1 MLVISLQ
8 FGKTQL
14 LITERVFKYLEDDFD
29 VSFHVDAIKVNPF
42 GEFEIHN
49 VLIKD
54 HHQDTLIFVEDV
66 KGRFVDLHKLKNR
79 ILSFADVEVINGG
92 VKDVV
97 YLGEESGSLTIFSSK
112 FSKKKSNKKPL
123 EIKFKEALVT
133 NLGYSLTKNNEYV
146 VDFNKVSGHLK
157 ALAINGPEV
166 EVITDSLSFEDI
178 YKIQY
183 QKLATHFKYS
193 QSEMSF
199 ENTHVV
205 TNHSDLNLDVVFTYN
220 ISDFSD
226 FVNKVKLKGTINNGQ
241 ISLADIDK
249 IYPHFN
255 YHEKINISSKLY
267 GTLNNLRLENTK
279 MVSENESIFLYGD
292 LFLKNSIN
300 NRDAFRFIF
309 KNGEVHLISEYL
321 KKIVPTP
328 YNQSLSDDYV
338 GIKELNYLGDL
349 EVSKQKLLV
358 YGKAETNIGNVN
370 LDGFINH
377 LNKDDIRHLEVKVSE
392 GSIPKISQVK
402 GLKNIKFKGN
412 VKGNISQ
419 KNLDI
424 NAKLDFKNIEYK
436 RLKLSKSNID
446 FHIDN
451 TSFIGDFESK
461 DTLLTFKTKISQNKI
476 KKKEEYNL
484 DLEVSKARIN
494 SLFPEGN
501 YYQKNIIGSGKL
513 KLINKPNEFSMEG
526 LISGLFVET
535 PKDSLYL
542 SDMKVSLQSK
552 GKEKSIQI
560 ESNDI
565 LSMEGEG
572 EFNFEDLKVLAEN
585 ALYKFIPGTQIRSEI
600 ANQTLAFKMQ
610 VYPKIVK
617 VFTDQFWLDNN
628 LLMSGVLDAKG
639 DKGAIYAKIPSIS
652 SKDLK
657 VDSLEVTLDNSNQWI
672 NSNVSIQKFKFKE
685 QIYEDLSLLGK
696 KVNDTLF
703 VRSYFQSDKINN
715 RAIFYLTTENKS
727 VSLGIENVY
736 FKYLKSLWLN
746 LEKKQNKIH
755 YNYET
760 GDWEFH
766 EISFVNGN
774 QEFEFDGSVKKDHSK
789 NLKLTLKNINLEEN
803 LPGIDSLNVGGIASG
818 EVFFKEKNTLL
829 KPKGSLMVESL
840 KINGIDYGNMATSIE
855 PNDKK
860 LGYNINFNIT
870 NKDTQ
875 NINATG
881 EIIVDENNFEDS
893 QINLKGTLN
902 NLRLASLSPL
912 GRNVLSA
919 IRGKAKG
926 NFNILG
932 SLNNFNSYGI
942 IELKDAGLKFPYLNV
957 DYNFV
962 GDTKIKIDGKKF
974 IFSKVSL
981 KDVVYGTNGSL
992 NGEINYDKYNNW
1004 NLNLKIDSKD
1014 LLVLNTS
1021 QQEDSK
1027 YYGTAFM
1034 EGYATIIGPT
1044 TDLTINVTGTTLAN
1058 TKFVLPISDIKQVE
1072 SNKFIYFKETET
1084 DDNSEYVNKGTIG
1097 GITVTLNLDITKDAL
1112 GEVVIDQVSGS
1123 SLQGRTDG
1131 RLLIDIDKLFNIRMY
1146 GDLVV
1151 DEGLYNFRYGG
1162 FVNKPFVVKK
1172 GGTVSWNGDP
1182 YKAELNIEAIHHV
1195 KANPKVLLESLIVNR
1210 KIDVDLITKVTG
1222 ELFNSNQEFII
1233 TIPNASST
1241 VSSELD
1247 FKLNIDESSKM
1258 RQFFS
1263 LLVTK
1268 NFYDENNINNTSA
1281 VITNTTSEI
1290 ISNVVTEIFNKEEDK
1305 FHINFGYTS
1314 GETSNVEDLAIDD
1327 QIDIGVATEINDRVL
1342 INGKLGVPV
1351 GTKTQTAVVGEV
1363 KIEFLINKEGTL
1375 RSSVFNRQN
1384 EIQYSEEEQG
1394 YTQGIGLSYQIDF
1407 NNLTEML
1414 QKIGLKE
1421 KKKEKIKKEE
1431 EFEITDDK
1439 LFYILP
1445 DLL

>member
-8 FGKTQL
+8 FGETQL
-14 LITERVFKYLEDDFD
+14 LITERIFKYLEDDFD

-54 HHQDTLIFVEDV
+54 HHQDTLIFAEDA
-66 KGRFVDLHKLKNR
+66 KGRLVDLHKLKNKV
-79 ILSFADVEVINGG
+79 LSFADVKVSNGG
-92 VKDVV
+92 VNDII
-97 YLGEESGSLTIFSSK
+97 YPGEESGSLTIFSSK
-112 FSKKKSNKKPL
+112 FGKKKSNKKPL
-123 EIKFKEALVT
+123 EIKFKEALVS

-157 ALAINGPEV
+157 TLVINGPEV
-166 EVITDSLSFEDI
+166 EVLTDSLSFEDV
-178 YKIQY
+178 YKIKY
-183 QKLATHFKYS
+183 QKLETDFKYS
-193 QSEMSF
+193 LSEMSF
-199 ENTHVV
+199 NKTHIL
-205 TNHSDLNLDVVFTYN
+205 TDHSDLYLDVVFNYTP
-220 ISDFSD
+220 SDFSD
-226 FVNKVKLKGTINNGQ
+226 FVSKVNLKGAVHRGEV
-241 ISLADIDK
+241 SLEDIDK
-249 IYPHFN
+249 IYPHFDS
-255 YHEKINISSKLY
+255 YEKLGISSKVN
-267 GTLNNLRLENTK
+267 GTLNNLRLTNAK
-279 MVSENESIFLYGD
+279 MVSRNESLILEGD
-292 LFLKNSIN
+292 LFLKNSID
-300 NRDAFRFIF
+300 NRDDLRFRI
-309 KNGEVHLISEYL
+309 KNGNVNLVPEYL
-321 KKIVPTP
+321 KKIVPNL
-328 YNQSLSDDYV
+328 YNKSLPDDYI
-338 GIKELNYLGDL
+338 GINKLNFLGDL
-349 EVSKQKLLV
+349 EVSLQKLIV
-358 YGKAETNIGNVN
+358 KGTAKTNIGNVE
-370 LDGFINH
+370 LDGFINK
-377 LNKDDIRHLEVKVSE
+377 LDTPDKNLEVWVSNGFVPE
-392 GSIPKISQVK
+392 LNQIK
-402 GLKNIKFKGN
+402 GLKNIKFKGKI
-412 VKGNISQ
+412 KGNISQ
-419 KNLDI
+419 KNLDV
-424 NAKLDFKNIEYK
+424 NAKLDFKNLTYK
-436 RLKLSKSNID
+436 KIKLSKSNID
-446 FHIDN
+446 FQIDKN
-451 TSFIGDFESK
+451 SFIADFESK
-461 DTLLTFKTKISQNKI
+461 DTLLTFKTKITQNKI
-476 KKKEEYNL
+476 NKKEEYNFDL
-484 DLEVSKARIN
+484 DVTKARIN
-494 SLFPEGN
+494 DLFPEGN
-501 YYQKNIIGSGKL
+501 YYQKNVTGSGRL
-513 KLINKPNEFSMEG
+513 KLINKPNEFSLDG
-526 LISGLFVET
+526 LISGLYVET
-535 PKDSLYL
+535 PKDSLNL
-542 SDMKVSLQSK
+542 SDMRVSLQSK
-552 GKEKSIQI
+552 GKNKNILI
-560 ESNDI
+560 ESKDI

-585 ALYKFIPGTQIRSEI
+585 ALYKFIPGTLIRSEI
-600 ANQTLAFKMQ
+600 ANQTLVFKMQ
-610 VYPKIVK
+610 VYPTIVK
-617 VFTDQFWLDNN
+617 VFTDQFWLDKN
-628 LLMSGVLDAKG
+628 LIMSGVLDAKG
-639 DKGAIYAKIPSIS
+639 DKGAIYAKVPTIS

-657 VDSLEVTLDNSNQWI
+657 VENLEVTLDNSNQWI
-672 NSNVSIQKFKFKE
+672 NSNISIQKFKFKK
-685 QIYEDLSLLGK
+685 QVYEDLSLLGK

-703 VRSYFQSDKINN
+703 VRSNFQSDKINN
-715 RAIFYLTTENKS
+715 RAVFYLTTEDKL
-727 VSLGIENVY
+727 VSLGIESVY
-736 FKYLKSLWLN
+736 FKYLKSLWVN
-746 LEKKQNKIH
+746 LENKQNKIR

-760 GDWEFH
+760 GDWAFH
-766 EISFVNGN
+766 EISFANGE
-774 QEFEFDGSVKKDHSK
+774 QEFEFDGTVKKDHSK
-789 NLKLTLKNINLEEN
+789 NLKLTLNNINLAEN
-803 LPGIDSLNVGGIASG
+803 LPSVDSLNIGGIASG

-829 KPKGSLMVESL
+829 KPNGSLKVEKL
-840 KINGIDYGNMATSIE
+840 RINGIDYGNMVTSID

-860 LGYNINFNIT
+860 LGYNLNFNIT
-870 NKDTQ
+870 NNDTQ
-875 NINATG
+875 NIDAIG
-881 EIIVDENNFEDS
+881 EIIVNENNFGDS
-893 QINLKGTLN
+893 KINLKGTLN
-902 NLRLASLSPL
+902 NLRLGSLSPL

-926 NFNILG
+926 DFTISG
-932 SLNNFNSYGI
+932 SLNDFNNYGT

-974 IFSKVSL
+974 IFDKILL
-981 KDVVYGTNGSL
+981 KDVIYGTNGTL
-992 NGEINYDKYNNW
+992 DGEINYDKYNNW
-1004 NLNLKIDSKD
+1004 NLDLKIDSKN
-1014 LLVLNTS
+1014 LLVLNTE
-1021 QQEDSK
+1021 QEEDSK

-1034 EGYATIIGPT
+1034 DGFATIVGPT
-1044 TDLTINVTGTTLAN
+1044 TDLAINVSGTTLPN

-1072 SNKFIYFKETET
+1072 SNRFIYFKESET
-1084 DDNSEYVNKGTIG
+1084 DEDSEIVNTGTIG

-1112 GEVVIDQVSGS
+1112 GEVVIDQASGS

-1182 YKAELNIEAIHHV
+1182 FKAELNIEAIHHV
-1195 KANPKVLLESLIVNR
+1195 KANPKVLLESLTVNR

-1247 FKLNIDESSKM
+1247 FKLNIDENSKM

-1268 NFYDENNINNTSA
+1268 NFYDENNINNTSS

-1290 ISNVVTEIFNKEEDK
+1290 ISNAVTQIFNKEEDK

-1314 GETSNVEDLAIDD
+1314 GEASNVEDLAIDD

-1363 KIEFLINKEGTL
+1363 KIEFLINKDGSL